1 MAIANI
7 IFENPSSLKTT
18 SITPSGA
25 YNLEDLN
32 VYTSIAS
39 FGTHIQ
45 VFLIFKNTDGLTE
58 IIEFT
63 KASATST
70 NLCWKM
76 PINQGVRVGNEQ
88 VEARVLV
95 LDITNNTY
103 SVSSPLQFKLLIDNY
118 QLARQV
124 YFVKEVSNQVQDCY
138 LKMLALVQENERG

>member
-39 FGTHIQ
+39 FGTNIQ

-63 KASATST
+63 KASATSA

>member
-39 FGTHIQ
+39 FGTDIQ

-63 KASATST
+63 KANATST

-95 LDITNNTY
+95 LNISNNTY